1 MTMLDD
7 EKDKIILAEIYENY
21 KTDMLRF
28 ALSITGNKEMAEDA
42 VHDAFLSII
51 KHKDKI
57 FALSSKEKR
66 AMVIVITKCRCID
79 LLRKKKHI
87 ADESIEDMEYSL
99 ETNDIPVEKQVIII
113 DEYNTIKKH
122 IASLDESSRIVL
134 EMKYVLGM
142 SYKEIGEELGMTAKH
157 IDTKI
162 MRAKDKVRKLL
173 VSGGVQDDKQQIG

>member
-1 MTMLDD
+1 MLDD
-7 EKDKIILAEIYENY
+7 EKDRITLAEIYENY

-51 KHKDKI
+51 KYKDKI
-57 FALSSKEKR
+57 FTLSSNEKR
-66 AMVIVITKCRCID
+66 ATVIIITKCRSID

-87 ADESIEDMEYSL
+87 TDESIEDMEYSL
-99 ETNDIPVEKQVIII
+99 ETSDIPVEKQVILI

-122 IASLDESSRIVL
+122 ITTLDESSRLVL

-142 SYKEIGEELGMTAKH
+142 SYKEIGDELGMTAKH
-157 IDTKI
+157 VDTKI
-162 MRAKDKVRKLL
+162 MRAKAKVRKLMAE
-173 VSGGVQDDKQQIG
+173 GGVQDD